1 MAVVTYLRQLVKQTG
16 ERKMP
21 EASAAL
27 ESLALRVIDGEFDED
42 ADAED
47 RVRLGEIM
55 KELLP
60 RNLQ

>member
-1 MAVVTYLRQLVKQTG
+1 
-16 ERKMP
+16 MP